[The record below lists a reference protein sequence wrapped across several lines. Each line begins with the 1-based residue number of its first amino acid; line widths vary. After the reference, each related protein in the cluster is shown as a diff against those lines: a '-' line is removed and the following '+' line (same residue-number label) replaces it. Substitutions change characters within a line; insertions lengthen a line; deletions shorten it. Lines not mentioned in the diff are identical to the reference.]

1 MAKDGTSQV
10 GQGQTGSD
18 NPFSAGSQST
28 AMTVSGFSARLGN
41 QEIGFRSEA
50 DYLKVNAYIQQLQ
63 SNNSSIP
70 QLGSSVTSGMGM
82 GMGSNTGQWIQQGAN
97 AMQGI
102 SNYFQGRNLRQRL
115 RDIQDSQDEQ
125 DRARQELMGLQSKY
139 PELIPTLLRALDA
152 ERRSTEAQA
161 VLIEDEIGWVDLQT
175 GASVANFFGSYLT
188 NNSSQGVG
196 GFLGNGV
203 GIAAVGLG
211 VGWMLTRD
219 SSNNSDRRRR

>member
-1 MAKDGTSQV
+1 
-10 GQGQTGSD
+10 
-18 NPFSAGSQST
+18 
-28 AMTVSGFSARLGN
+28 MTVSGFSARLGN